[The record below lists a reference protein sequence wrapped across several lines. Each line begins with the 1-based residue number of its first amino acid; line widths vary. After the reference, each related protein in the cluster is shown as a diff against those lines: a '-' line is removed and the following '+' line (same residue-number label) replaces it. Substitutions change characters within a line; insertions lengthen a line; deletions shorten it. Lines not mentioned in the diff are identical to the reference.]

1 MRKKVLGYIIAVFV
15 IIGFIAFIASTQVL
29 GIPLWW
35 IFRNFAPLSTVP
47 LESRFDVTINP
58 EAPIN
63 IGDDVLVT
71 VLNASDKMPV
81 EGVKVSLQKDGE
93 HIYDYYTN
101 TSGKV
106 IVEYVGE
113 VTIIE
118 VSKTDFKTVL
128 EAIPHAPDK
137 WVRDQYT
144 AMIIG
149 VVSAVVGSVTT
160 YVLQSKKT
168 LKPSARHNR

>member
-15 IIGFIAFIASTQVL
+15 IVGFVAFIASTQAL

-35 IFRNFAPLSTVP
+35 IFRNFALSTVP

-63 IGDDVLVT
+63 IGDDILVT
-71 VLNASDKMPV
+71 VLNASDRMPV
-81 EGVKVSLQKDGE
+81 EGAKVSLQKDGG

-101 TSGKV
+101 ASGKV
-106 IVEYVGE
+106 IMEYVGE

-118 VSKTDFKTVL
+118 VSKTYFKTVV
-128 EAIPHAPDK
+128 EAIPHAPDR
-137 WVRDQYT
+137 WVRDQYIS
-144 AMIIG
+144 MGIG
-149 VVSAVVGSVTT
+149 IVSAAIGSVTT
-160 YVLQSKKT
+160 YVLQSKRK
-168 LKPSARHNR
+168 R